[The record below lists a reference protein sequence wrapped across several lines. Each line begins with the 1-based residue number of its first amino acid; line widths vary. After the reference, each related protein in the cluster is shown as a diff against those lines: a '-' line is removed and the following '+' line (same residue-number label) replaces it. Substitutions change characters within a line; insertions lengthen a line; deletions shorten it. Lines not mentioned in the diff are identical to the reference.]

1 MNLSGGGGSRDFI
14 TSLLDSIQ
22 ELESKLDFDLLAN
35 HTDPTTYPTNS
46 ATCHTEREL
55 VSTNT
60 ESNPV
65 ILSEANNLNTQS
77 SKDISPTAQYD
88 KLINT
93 ANLKTLL
100 DSLPTPPKHGWEV
113 EKIGSVLSLE
123 YGKALQENKRIKGD
137 YPVMGSNG
145 IVGYH
150 NEYFV
155 ESPAIIVGRKGSAGK
170 ITYIEKNCYPIDT
183 TFYVKRKKQY
193 NLKLLYFVL
202 QNLNL
207 EKMQLGIGV
216 PGVNR
221 NDIYT
226 IKIPL
231 PPLEAQ
237 EKIVSAID
245 SVESQIKRIDSKLET
260 LETRKAEILANA
272 LNANNERERER
283 EQAELKE
290 ILSEIES
297 LLSQRKTLQRFITKI
312 LQKAGLTQSL
322 HSLLD
327 SLPTPPAQGYP
338 QYRLNDKS
346 KFSLQIGKRVLD
358 SELNPQGQIP
368 VFSANV
374 KKPFGF
380 IDKELLKD
388 YEKDSVLWGIDGD
401 WMVGF
406 IPKNTPFYPTDHCG
420 VLQVND
426 KDIKAKIV
434 SFLLDEAGKKAGFS
448 RNLRASIE
456 RIGNVKIPLPPL
468 EAQEKIIN
476 AIENIESKISLLES
490 HLSQLDSKKS
500 RILQDFL

>member
-1 MNLSGGGGSRDFI
+1 MLI
-14 TSLLDSIQ
+14 T
-22 ELESKLDFDLLAN
+22 
-35 HTDPTTYPTNS
+35 
-46 ATCHTEREL
+46 
-55 VSTNT
+55 
-60 ESNPV
+60 
-65 ILSEANNLNTQS
+65 
-77 SKDISPTAQYD
+77 
-88 KLINT
+88 
-93 ANLKTLL
+93 
-100 DSLPTPPKHGWEV
+100 
-113 EKIGSVLSLE
+113 
-123 YGKALQENKRIKGD
+123 
-137 YPVMGSNG
+137 
-145 IVGYH
+145 
-150 NEYFV
+150 
-155 ESPAIIVGRKGSAGK
+155 
-170 ITYIEKNCYPIDT
+170 
-183 TFYVKRKKQY
+183 
-193 NLKLLYFVL
+193 
-202 QNLNL
+202 
-207 EKMQLGIGV
+207 
-216 PGVNR
+216 
-221 NDIYT
+221 
-226 IKIPL
+226 
-231 PPLEAQ
+231 
-237 EKIVSAID
+237 
-245 SVESQIKRIDSKLET
+245 
-260 LETRKAEILANA
+260 
-272 LNANNERERER
+272 RERER

>member
-1 MNLSGGGGSRDFI
+1 MLI
-14 TSLLDSIQ
+14 T
-22 ELESKLDFDLLAN
+22 
-35 HTDPTTYPTNS
+35 
-46 ATCHTEREL
+46 
-55 VSTNT
+55 
-60 ESNPV
+60 
-65 ILSEANNLNTQS
+65 
-77 SKDISPTAQYD
+77 
-88 KLINT
+88 
-93 ANLKTLL
+93 
-100 DSLPTPPKHGWEV
+100 
-113 EKIGSVLSLE
+113 
-123 YGKALQENKRIKGD
+123 
-137 YPVMGSNG
+137 
-145 IVGYH
+145 
-150 NEYFV
+150 
-155 ESPAIIVGRKGSAGK
+155 
-170 ITYIEKNCYPIDT
+170 
-183 TFYVKRKKQY
+183 
-193 NLKLLYFVL
+193 
-202 QNLNL
+202 
-207 EKMQLGIGV
+207 
-216 PGVNR
+216 
-221 NDIYT
+221 
-226 IKIPL
+226 
-231 PPLEAQ
+231 
-237 EKIVSAID
+237 
-245 SVESQIKRIDSKLET
+245 
-260 LETRKAEILANA
+260 
-272 LNANNERERER
+272 RERER

-297 LLSQRKTLQRFITKI
+297 LLSQRKILQHFITKI

-327 SLPTPPAQGYP
+327 SLPTPPPQGYP

-380 IDKELLKD
+380 IHKELLKD

-434 SFLLDEAGKKAGFS
+434 SFLLDETGKKAGFS

-456 RIGNVKIPLPPL
+456 RVGSVKIPLPPI
-468 EAQEKIIN
+468 EEQEKIIN

-500 RILQDFL
+500 KVLQDFL